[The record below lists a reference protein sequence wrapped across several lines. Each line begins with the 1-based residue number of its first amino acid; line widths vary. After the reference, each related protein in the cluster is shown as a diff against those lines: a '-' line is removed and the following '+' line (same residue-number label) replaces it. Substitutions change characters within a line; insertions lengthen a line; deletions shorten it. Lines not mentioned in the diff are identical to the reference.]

1 MHFSELNIVFVDP
14 AAVKCNHP
22 KVANISPVWVQR
34 ACPSL
39 SELCVGLPAGL
50 ILPSGLPR
58 VSQTSPF
65 NNLDGAAT
73 AEDDQSLLSSVH
85 SFALSARDFDAALRL
100 GCVIGLSPHR
110 TLVPWPWLVGT
121 ET

>member
-1 MHFSELNIVFVDP
+1 MCLLTP
-14 AAVKCNHP
+14 PLGANHP
-22 KVANISPVWVQR
+22 KVANIPPSEVWVQ
-34 ACPSL
+34 ACPGP
-39 SELCVGLPAGL
+39 SELRVGLPAGL

-85 SFALSARDFDAALRL
+85 SFALSALDCDAALRL
-100 GCVIGLSPHR
+100 GCASGDTVHSPCCPGPGWAQR
-110 TLVPWPWLVGT
+110 RKCVRS
-121 ET
+121 

>member
-1 MHFSELNIVFVDP
+1 M
-14 AAVKCNHP
+14 
-22 KVANISPVWVQR
+22 QR
-34 ACPSL
+34 ACPV

-100 GCVIGLSPHR
+100 GYVSGLSPHR